1 MVASSS
7 PIQNML
13 FEALSALNTLCILST
28 LVSVYIRV
36 YIVRSDGFIR
46 VKSTDLLHVRIILG
60 ATLQLLVP
68 ITQLVSVEILRI
80 ETQPLLLYRK
90 CVCVI

>member
-13 FEALSALNTLCILST
+13 FEALSALKTLCILST

-46 VKSTDLLHVRIILG
+46 VKSTDLLHVGIILG

-80 ETQPLLLYRK
+80 ETQPLFLYRK